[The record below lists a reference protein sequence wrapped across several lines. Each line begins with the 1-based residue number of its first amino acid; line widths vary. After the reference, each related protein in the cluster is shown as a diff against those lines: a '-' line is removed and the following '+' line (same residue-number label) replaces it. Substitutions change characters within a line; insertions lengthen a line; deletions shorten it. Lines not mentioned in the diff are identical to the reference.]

1 MQSSR
6 PPETKHST
14 EALGTRP
21 TAPEQ
26 VYTPAVVHPDSS
38 RFNLQI
44 PENELESEKSSVNP
58 TMDNLPTIVANDT
71 VYNLYEL
78 VNSDF
83 MMKTSDIDFEMTPE
97 QLIKAT
103 KILLYK
109 FNLQVMKSNIE
120 RQRITEL
127 LNERMTGIEVRTKQS
142 VAEVNTFLH
151 QLSYDV
157 EQYIDKQ
164 KKENVGLN
172 EKVLKVCEDLNSLAT
187 NTVKMSSSIE

>member
-1 MQSSR
+1 
-6 PPETKHST
+6 
-14 EALGTRP
+14 
-21 TAPEQ
+21 
-26 VYTPAVVHPDSS
+26 
-38 RFNLQI
+38 
-44 PENELESEKSSVNP
+44 
-58 TMDNLPTIVANDT
+58 MDNLPTIVANDT

-187 NTVKMSSSIE
+187 NTVKMSSSIEQYATVLTCMVEFNSIEQALAT